1 MDYLFNKIKSI
12 PEITPPQKMHKKIMQ
27 RVLSPQLKGFLLIIV
42 IFFIISCLTNFWHI
56 TNRIIET
63 DAISTFQAILS
74 VFTLDIESFSILFNF
89 FVETFHPS
97 LLIMLAVNIFAAFYL
112 FVKRKEIVA
121 FFIKERSTL

>member
-12 PEITPPQKMHKKIMQ
+12 PEINPPQKMHKEIMKK
-27 RVLSPQLKGFLLIIV
+27 VASPSFKRFLLIIA
-42 IFFIISCLTNFWHI
+42 IFFLISCLTNFWHI
-56 TNRIIET
+56 ANRIIET

-97 LLIMLAVNIFAAFYL
+97 LLIMFAVNIFAACYL
-112 FVKRKEIVA
+112 LVKRKEIIT